1 LKGAQEIATL
11 RNTPGLDWFLG
22 AALAG
27 LIGVSLLSYQWA
39 RPAVKALPAPPEM
52 IQLLQDEHR
61 LIAHMIELRI
71 ASEKMLAYGEGRN

>member
-1 LKGAQEIATL
+1 MATL
-11 RNTPGLDWFLG
+11 RNAPGLDWFLG

-27 LIGVSLLSYQWA
+27 VIGVSLLSYQWA

-52 IQLLQDEHR
+52 MQLLQDEHR